1 MDTAEPFAETLKP
14 RRERSLVRRKL
25 FVTALFACVVG
36 HAFDTRDGSGKI
48 AKFRRPKAART
59 ILTGSMRVKNR
70 CVCGKP
76 LKIQ

>member
-36 HAFDTRDGSGKI
+36 HAFDTRDGSSKI
-48 AKFRRPKAART
+48 TRVPPPKPR
-59 ILTGSMRVKNR
+59 G
-70 CVCGKP
+70 P
-76 LKIQ
+76 Y